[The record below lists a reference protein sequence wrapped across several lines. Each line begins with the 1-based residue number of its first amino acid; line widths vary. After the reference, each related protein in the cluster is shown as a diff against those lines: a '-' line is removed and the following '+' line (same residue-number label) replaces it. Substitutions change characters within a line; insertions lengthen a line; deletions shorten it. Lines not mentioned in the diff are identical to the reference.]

1 MARSK
6 AHIEGRVWK
15 FGDNVDTDAII
26 PGKYLVLNS
35 SKDLAKHA
43 FENVRPN
50 FASQVIKGDIVVG
63 GENFGC
69 GSSREHA
76 PLALKDNVGVVLAR
90 SFARIFFRNAIDIG
104 LPVVECDTTEIEE
117 GDILRVDLEK
127 GNIYNKTK
135 NKEIPIT
142 PFPPFIK
149 NIIDAGGLVQYIKN
163 SAQLESREPRELETE
178 KY

>member
-6 AHIEGRVWK
+6 AHITGRVWK

-104 LPVVECDTTEIEE
+104 LPVVECDTTEIED
-117 GDILRVDLEK
+117 GDILHVDLDK
-127 GNIYNKTK
+127 GNIYNKTQ
-135 NKEIPIT
+135 NKEIPIN

-163 SAQLESREPRELETE
+163 KAQLESREPRELEVE
-178 KY
+178 

>member
-6 AHIEGRVWK
+6 AHITGRVWK

-35 SKDLAKHA
+35 PEDLAKHA
-43 FENVRPN
+43 FENVRPH
-50 FASQVIKGDIVVG
+50 FASQVVKGDIVVG

-76 PLALKDNVGVVLAR
+76 PLALKDNVSIVIAR
-90 SFARIFFRNAIDIG
+90 SFARIFFRNAIDLG

-117 GDILRVDLEK
+117 GDILQVDLER

-135 NKEIPIT
+135 NKEILIT

-163 SAQLESREPRELETE
+163 SAQLERREPRELETE
-178 KY
+178 

>member
-6 AHIEGRVWK
+6 AHITGRVWK
-15 FGDNVDTDAII
+15 FGDNVDTDAIV

-104 LPVVECDTTEIEE
+104 LPVVECDTTEIED
-117 GDILRVDLEK
+117 GDILHVDLDE
-127 GNIYNKTK
+127 GNIYNKTQ

-163 SAQLESREPRELETE
+163 KAQLESREPRELETD
-178 KY
+178 